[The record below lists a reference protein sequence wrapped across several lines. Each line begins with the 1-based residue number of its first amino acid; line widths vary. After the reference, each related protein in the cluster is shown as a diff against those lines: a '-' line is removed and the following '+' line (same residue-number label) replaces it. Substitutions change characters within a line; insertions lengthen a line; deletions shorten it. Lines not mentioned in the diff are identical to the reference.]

1 MALLAATALTV
12 VAQIR
17 DLQPEGGLAMPGQQD
32 NRTVMNRDTTK
43 TDKEIPMGL
52 KVWSV
57 DERFGD
63 RTPATADTL
72 HYMFMNSIF
81 NTGLRSEYN
90 STGNVGAPREH
101 RIFIDRQENDQFLF
115 TQPYDYF
122 ITPPGKFHFT
132 NTLSP
137 ITNLAYNTCG
147 DRNNGEDHFK
157 ALFGVNAGK
166 RIGLGFKFDYI
177 YGRGYYQNQ
186 STAHFNYTMYGS
198 YLGDRYQA
206 HLLLSTNHQK
216 VTENGGITNDD
227 YITHP
232 EVFSDNF
239 RTSEI
244 PTLLEQ
250 NWNRNDNQHVF
261 FTHRYSLGFNRKV
274 PMTEEEIKAKK
285 FAMASQKEQEEKK
298 AREEA
303 MKQAKKEGREW
314 NEAEYQQQR
323 TQKDF
328 GGRPDDAK
336 IAGKEPAPADSTA
349 TEGTGR
355 IKVGS
360 KEEADRLL
368 AQEKTQEKEDTAWV
382 KDEFVPVTSFIHTAK
397 FDNYRRIFEAYRVP
411 DTYYA
416 NTYNV
421 VEKLASDSIYDKI
434 GHYRLKNTL
443 AIALLEGFNKW
454 AKAGLKGF
462 VTSDLRHFSLPAE
475 AAEGDTLPGFRSF
488 NEHTLS
494 VGGQLSKTQGS
505 LLHYNATLETWLLGE
520 DAGQLKV
527 DASADLNF
535 HLFGDTVQL
544 AANGYLHRVN
554 PTFFYRNYQSR
565 HLWWNNDKLDKETRL
580 HLEGMLTF
588 GKTNTRL
595 RVAFDNIKN
604 YTYFGQDWAV
614 DGTDRYGYN
623 VAVRQQS
630 DNMTVLTAQLDQRFR
645 LGPLNWESV
654 VTWQKSSDDDVLPLP
669 ALNVYSNLFLKFN
682 VAHVLTID
690 LGADVRYFTKYYA
703 HDYCP
708 ALGQFTVQEN
718 RDNRIELGNYPIV
731 NVYANM
737 DIKHTRFFVMMSHVN
752 AGKGKRNY
760 FFTPHY
766 PLNEN
771 IIRFGVSWNFFN

>member
-1 MALLAATALTV
+1 M
-12 VAQIR
+12 
-17 DLQPEGGLAMPGQQD
+17 
-32 NRTVMNRDTTK
+32 
-43 TDKEIPMGL
+43 
-52 KVWSV
+52 
-57 DERFGD
+57 
-63 RTPATADTL
+63 
-72 HYMFMNSIF
+72 
-81 NTGLRSEYN
+81 
-90 STGNVGAPREH
+90 
-101 RIFIDRQENDQFLF
+101 
-115 TQPYDYF
+115 
-122 ITPPGKFHFT
+122 
-132 NTLSP
+132 
-137 ITNLAYNTCG
+137 
-147 DRNNGEDHFK
+147 
-157 ALFGVNAGK
+157 
-166 RIGLGFKFDYI
+166 
-177 YGRGYYQNQ
+177 
-186 STAHFNYTMYGS
+186 
-198 YLGDRYQA
+198 
-206 HLLLSTNHQK
+206 
-216 VTENGGITNDD
+216 
-227 YITHP
+227 
-232 EVFSDNF
+232 
-239 RTSEI
+239 
-244 PTLLEQ
+244 
-250 NWNRNDNQHVF
+250 
-261 FTHRYSLGFNRKV
+261 
-274 PMTEEEIKAKK
+274 
-285 FAMASQKEQEEKK
+285 
-298 AREEA
+298 
-303 MKQAKKEGREW
+303 
-314 NEAEYQQQR
+314 
-323 TQKDF
+323 
-328 GGRPDDAK
+328 
-336 IAGKEPAPADSTA
+336 
-349 TEGTGR
+349 
-355 IKVGS
+355 
-360 KEEADRLL
+360 
-368 AQEKTQEKEDTAWV
+368 

>member
-1 MALLAATALTV
+1 MSV
-12 VAQIR
+12 GAQIR
-17 DLQPEGGLAMPGQQD
+17 ELEADGGMLAPGQQD
-32 NRTVMNRDTTK
+32 NRTVMNRDTTN
-43 TDKEIPMGL
+43 TDKEIPVGL
-52 KVWSV
+52 KVWTV

-63 RTPATADTL
+63 RIKADADTL

-81 NTGLRSEYN
+81 NTGLRSEFN
-90 STGNVGAPREH
+90 STGNVGAPREN
-101 RIFIDRQENDQFLF
+101 RIFIDRQEKDHFLF
-115 TQPYDYF
+115 TQPYDFF
-122 ITPPGKFHFT
+122 ITPVGKFHFT

-137 ITNLAYNTCG
+137 ITNVVYNTCG

-198 YLGDRYQA
+198 YLGDRYEA

-244 PTLLEQ
+244 PTMLER

-261 FTHRYSLGFNRKV
+261 LTHRYNIGFNRKV

-285 FAMASQKEQEEKK
+285 FAMASQKEQAAKK

-303 MKQAKKEGREW
+303 MRQAKKEGRDWDE
-314 NEAEYQQQR
+314 EEYQRQLQ
-323 TQKDF
+323 QKDF
-328 GGRPDDAK
+328 GGRPDNAV
-336 IAGKEPAPADSTA
+336 IAGSMVTDST
-349 TEGTGR
+349 TVDNSGR
-355 IKVGS
+355 IKVES
-360 KEEADRLL
+360 KEEADKLL
-368 AQEKTQEKEDTAWV
+368 AEEKEKEDTAWV
-382 KDEFVPVTSFIHTAK
+382 KNEFIPVTSFIHTAK
-397 FDNYRRIFEAYRVP
+397 LDNYRRIFEAYNVP
-411 DTYYA
+411 DGFYDQ
-416 NTYNV
+416 TYNV
-421 VEKLASDSIYDKI
+421 VEKLAADSIYDKVR
-434 GHYRLKNTL
+434 HFRLKNTF

-462 VTSDLRHFSLPAE
+462 VTSDLRHFTIPSE
-475 AAEGDTLPGFRSF
+475 AAKGDSLPGFSSF

-505 LLHYNATLETWLLGE
+505 MLHYNATLETWVLGE
-520 DAGQLKV
+520 DAGQLKIEG
-527 DASADLNF
+527 AADLNF
-535 HLFGDTVQL
+535 RLFGDTVQF
-544 AANGYLHRVN
+544 AAKGYFHDLK
-554 PTFFYRNYQSR
+554 PTFFFRHYHSR
-565 HLWWNNDKLDKETRL
+565 HLWWDNQDLSNEIRV
-580 HLEGMLTF
+580 HAEGLFTF

-595 RVAFDNIKN
+595 RIAFDDIKN
-604 YTYFGQDWAV
+604 YLYFGQTWAV
-614 DGTDRYGYN
+614 NDANRSAYA
-623 VAVRQQS
+623 VSVRQH
-630 DNMTVLTAQLDQRFR
+630 DGNMTMLTAQLDQRFR

-654 VTWQKSSDDDVLPLP
+654 VTWQKTSNKDVLPVP
-669 ALNVYSNLFLKFN
+669 ALNIYTNLFLRFN
-682 VAHVLTID
+682 VANVLNVD
-690 LGADVRYFTKYYA
+690 LGADARYFTKYYA
-703 HDYCP
+703 HDYSP
-708 ALGQFTVQEN
+708 ALSQFTVQDDKAE
-718 RDNRIELGNYPIV
+718 RVEIGNYPII

-737 DIKHTRFFVMMSHVN
+737 DIKHTRFFIMMSHVN

-771 IIRFGVSWNFFN
+771 IIRFGISWNFFN